1 MKRHTFFF
9 PPVVFSLGR
18 AMSECLNPRSCC
30 TVHGE
35 PIWVPDRA
43 ARLFVRST
51 GHRCPDHAP
60 TFRSRRIPLDSKI
73 QNSRKKNLWMGSV
86 MATHTIVKLFGEKKT
101 WYIMIF
107 NLCLS
112 SSSCF
117 SPASWGTSSD
127 KHGLM
132 IVLMFCV
139 PRLWCSILRSG
150 SKRDLFGV
158 PTGPNSSAL
167 EVPVVPRDI
176 HIIVRQAQKRT
187 LGTLSCWSAR
197 VGDAGIP
204 NFSWNLDKSHRR

>member
-1 MKRHTFFF
+1 MSGSCSNLSFTADSSGFQNPKFQKKK
-9 PPVVFSLGR
+9 SLNGI
-18 AMSECLNPRSCC
+18 CNGYPYHC
-30 TVHGE
+30 
-35 PIWVPDRA
+35 
-43 ARLFVRST
+43 
-51 GHRCPDHAP
+51 
-60 TFRSRRIPLDSKI
+60 
-73 QNSRKKNLWMGSV
+73 Q
-86 MATHTIVKLFGEKKT
+86 IVWWKKT

>member
-86 MATHTIVKLFGEKKT
+86 MATHTIVKLFGEKKHDIS
-101 WYIMIF
+101 WYLISAWVPHPAFHQHPEAPALTNTVWWSCWCSVCPGYDAPSSDRDRSGIF
-107 NLCLS
+107 LGSQLVPTLPHSKFLS
-112 SSSCF
+112 YQ
-117 SPASWGTSSD
+117 GTS
-127 KHGLM
+127 
-132 IVLMFCV
+132 
-139 PRLWCSILRSG
+139 
-150 SKRDLFGV
+150 
-158 PTGPNSSAL
+158 T
-167 EVPVVPRDI
+167 
-176 HIIVRQAQKRT
+176 
-187 LGTLSCWSAR
+187 
-197 VGDAGIP
+197 
-204 NFSWNLDKSHRR
+204 